1 MVIGYIAKSD
11 SDKALEEKRKKA
23 ENDKLMICI
32 RCNGRKKLYK
42 INSVYSFADTGG
54 QFVDCPMCLG
64 AGRVPH
70 PPKELLNEVVEEK
83 VDEPIKPVRK
93 PRKRREKVIPI
104 TDNTETISPPTDE
117 NNKDD
122 STQEIDR

>member
-1 MVIGYIAKSD
+1 MVIGYISKSD

-42 INSVYSFADTGG
+42 INSAYSFTDTGG

-93 PRKRREKVIPI
+93 PRKRKEKVIPI
-104 TDNTETISPPTDE
+104 TDNTDTISPPTDE

-122 STQEIDR
+122 STQET